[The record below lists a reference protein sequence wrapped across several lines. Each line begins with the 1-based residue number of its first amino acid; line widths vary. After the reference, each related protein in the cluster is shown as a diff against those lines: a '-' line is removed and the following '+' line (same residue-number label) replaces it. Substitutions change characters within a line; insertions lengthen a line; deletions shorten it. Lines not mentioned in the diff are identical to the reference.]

1 MELIAARN
9 RKFDEVAVLLEA
21 FQGAVSLSDIL
32 NQDIPILEGL
42 KEAKMRL
49 IASRKQ

>member
-1 MELIAARN
+1 MAARS
-9 RKFDEVAVLLEA
+9 RKFDEIAVLLEA

-42 KEAKMRL
+42 KEARIRL
-49 IASRKQ
+49 VASRKTS